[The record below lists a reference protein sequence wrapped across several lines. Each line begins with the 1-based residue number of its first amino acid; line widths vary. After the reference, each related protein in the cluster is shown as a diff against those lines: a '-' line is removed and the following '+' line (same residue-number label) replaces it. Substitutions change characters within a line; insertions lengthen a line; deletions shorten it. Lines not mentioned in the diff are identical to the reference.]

1 MKAMGYSEEA
11 SAPTVA
17 CFMVDLADTEA
28 GGTGHTIR
36 VCRQASVP
44 MVFQNVWTAWIAELE
59 NSIRDAK

>member
-36 VCRQASVP
+36 VCRQAGVP